1 MGGIYKGSTK
11 VNKLYFGSK
20 AIQKVYKGSTLIWS
34 ARENSAGNAT
44 ITYSN
49 ATGIASIVGIV
60 SGPTIYARTSSSFS
74 NLSTTDTAT
83 FSVNTGEELRIEPVI
98 SSGNISYKIEA
109 SNGLNA
115 ITKLSIKGRRL
126 ATSAF
131 IYLYLP
137 AMPNLKS
144 VEFADEWN
152 GGILLVRG
160 AANNENTFF
169 NILSLCPKSHLQN
182 QQLLILYN

>member
-1 MGGIYKGSTK
+1 MSIYIG
-11 VNKLYFGSK
+11 NKEIKHIFNGSK
-20 AIQKVYKGSTLIWS
+20 IVQKVYKGGVKIW
-34 ARENSAGNAT
+34 EDTHLNSAGTAT
-44 ITYSN
+44 ITYTN
-49 ATGIASIVGIV
+49 ATGIASVVSIVG
-60 SGPTIYARTSSSFS
+60 GQTIYAYTSSFS
-74 NLSTTDTAT
+74 NLSTTGTAT

-98 SSGNISYKIEA
+98 SSGDISYKIKA

-126 ATSAF
+126 ATSAH
-131 IYLYLP
+131 IYIYLP

-152 GGILLVRG
+152 GGIMLVRG
-160 AANNENTFF
+160 SDNNDATFF
-169 NILSLCPKSHLQN
+169 KILSLCPKSHLLN